1 MPRKPATNALLTLS
15 LVLLSGIV
23 LVLLLPVAQVPI
35 RALLPATVHDGEKS
49 VEGDYLLGVGKAD
62 ITGCVMARP
71 LMMSIC

>member
-1 MPRKPATNALLTLS
+1 MPRKPATSVLLTLS

-35 RALLPATVHDGEKS
+35 RALLPATLHDGEQT

-62 ITGCVMARP
+62 ITGCVMAKP
-71 LMMSIC
+71 LMMSLC